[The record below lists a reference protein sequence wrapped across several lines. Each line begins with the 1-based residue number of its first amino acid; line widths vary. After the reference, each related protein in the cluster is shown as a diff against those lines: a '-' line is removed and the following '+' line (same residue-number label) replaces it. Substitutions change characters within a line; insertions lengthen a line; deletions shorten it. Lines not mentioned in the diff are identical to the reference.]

1 MKLAHFLNIVFR
13 TGNVSTTIAHNEID
27 ISSVILHDEAMWQR
41 TLKKIT
47 HFQFFFSKRV
57 KCDTKSTHF

>member
-13 TGNVSTTIAHNEID
+13 TGNVSTTVAHNEID

-41 TLKKIT
+41 TNLQKIT
-47 HFQFFFSKRV
+47 HLENVVR
-57 KCDTKSTHF
+57 